1 MVSFWTWFREWKKE
15 HPDMNLAQG
24 RQVYEEALVNN
35 RIQWMGELGWSSE
48 EVRTLP
54 KECAS
59 YLGVPEYVE
68 NLKANTEFMPLY
80 FDRDEALTLLLAYRV
95 TFSMEPMDFQKY
107 LRDIMEHVGD
117 DWQEALMRQ
126 YHEDRDH
133 MIFRNLPVM
142 PLCTQEQWEGELE
155 RLYYCSLG
163 MCYIEV

>member
-1 MVSFWTWFREWKKE
+1 MSYSQGKKVYDE
-15 HPDMNLAQG
+15 IFMN
-24 RQVYEEALVNN
+24 NC
-35 RIQWMGELGWSSE
+35 IQWMGELGWSAD
-48 EVRTLP
+48 EVRALP
-54 KECAS
+54 KEWAS

-68 NLKANTEFMPLY
+68 NLKANTQFMLLY
-80 FDRDEALTLLLAYRV
+80 FDRYEVLTLLLAYRV
-95 TFSMEPMDFQKY
+95 TFSMEPVDFQKY
-107 LRDIMEHVGD
+107 LRDIMEYVGD

-133 MIFRNLPVM
+133 MIFRNLSAM